1 MNTNDWDDI
10 QGRVLTGLQLN
21 RAAGF
26 NLDDTCYRLQELYI
40 QYVFQTIRIPQTSKD
55 VKMFKP
61 PLRSLQDGD
70 VDKFMEGT
78 IVAPNAS
85 LPSQLIDAET
95 IYKDMAQKP
104 PKKIPISDKRRRA
117 QVATENRKRQRDHYL
132 LNVGEML
139 SFRRKIMEFAASSKF
154 DKNLV
159 NAVRSTA
166 NNLFKDYELYFS
178 SLNNLLY
185 NVYSD
190 NTVETLRQLPSL
202 LRESLMFIY
211 EQLEKV
217 QNKESFPLFP
227 QKRDTDA
234 QAECVEQWSR
244 LYQRCIQ
251 DLAERQ
257 HPGKTA
263 DLYQKSEGWQET
275 MISRARI

>member
-1 MNTNDWDDI
+1 
-10 QGRVLTGLQLN
+10 
-21 RAAGF
+21 
-26 NLDDTCYRLQELYI
+26 
-40 QYVFQTIRIPQTSKD
+40 
-55 VKMFKP
+55 MFKP

-70 VDKFMEGT
+70 VDKFMEGFRT
-78 IVAPNAS
+78 IVGPNAS
-85 LPSQLIDAET
+85 LPSQFIDAET
-95 IYKDMAQKP
+95 IYEDMAQKP
-104 PKKIPISDKRRRA
+104 AKKIPIPDKRRRA
-117 QVATENRKRQRDHYL
+117 QVATGKRKRQRRDHSL
-132 LNVGEML
+132 LNAGQML

-159 NAVRSTA
+159 NAVRNTA
-166 NNLFKDYELYFS
+166 NSLFKDYELYFS

-185 NVYSD
+185 NIYSD

-202 LRESLMFIY
+202 LRESLIFIY
-211 EQLEKV
+211 EQLEEV

-227 QKRDTDA
+227 ENKDTDA

-275 MISRARI
+275 VFSREQEYRKIRNLCFRVMSHKYIVGEMTTWNWQ